1 MWRRHGKLVRWH
13 MAGKRPRTQ
22 RRADARATR
31 KLIHDRERLWSLGP
45 GGSVERPI
53 TVVSTAV
60 IDARVAAMRCPQC
73 ESEYA
78 LREHDAT
85 PTGERVV
92 SVRCKLCHVAR
103 KIWFRLGAG
112 GPN

>member
-1 MWRRHGKLVRWH
+1 
-13 MAGKRPRTQ
+13 MAGKRPRAQ

-31 KLIHDRERLWSLGP
+31 KLIHDRERLWSLSAGA
-45 GGSVERPI
+45 SAKQPI

-73 ESEYA
+73 EGDYA

-85 PTGERVV
+85 STGERVV

-103 KIWFRLGAG
+103 QIWFRLGSS

>member
-1 MWRRHGKLVRWH
+1 

-31 KLIHDRERLWSLGP
+31 KLIHDRERLWRLSP
-45 GGSVERPI
+45 GGAVERPI
-53 TVVSTAV
+53 TVVSPAV

-73 ESEYA
+73 ENEYA
-78 LREHDAT
+78 LQAHDVTSA
-85 PTGERVV
+85 GDRVV

-103 KIWFRLGAG
+103 QIWFRLGSAS
-112 GPN
+112 PN